1 MINRARATVIAC
13 ILASTPVLPAVAHA
27 QEKHKRTDDALF
39 GPDKL
44 KHFFIAGFV
53 ESMTFAGSQAI
64 GANRGAARGA
74 AIGVTAA
81 VSVGREIHDRKTKG
95 LFSIRDL
102 AWDALGAT
110 AALIVLNKTQK

>member
-1 MINRARATVIAC
+1 MKFARAVLVASL
-13 ILASTPVLPAVAHA
+13 LAFPVATHA
-27 QEKHKRTDDALF
+27 QDKHKRTDDGLIGA
-39 GPDKL
+39 DKL

-53 ESMTFAGSQAI
+53 ESMAFAGSQAI
-64 GANRGAARGA
+64 GANRSTARGA
-74 AIGVTAA
+74 AIGVTAV
-81 VSVGREIHDRKTKG
+81 VSVGREVHDRKTKG